1 MNLASKDM
9 LLGYELPSLSKTVT
23 QDRVDAFGRHARHPE
38 DNIHTNEK
46 YALSAGF
53 PGTLVQGLLMY
64 ALVSQFLMGFFG
76 RTWLTSGKVAM
87 SFTKPVLSG
96 KSLSVKAVIKEK
108 APEDSGVRIG
118 LDVWCENEDGE
129 RVLTGTASALAQ

>member
-1 MNLASKDM
+1 
-9 LLGYELPSLSKTVT
+9 
-23 QDRVDAFGRHARHPE
+23 
-38 DNIHTNEK
+38 
-46 YALSAGF
+46 
-53 PGTLVQGLLMY
+53 MY
-64 ALVSQFLMGFFG
+64 ALVSQFVMGFFG